1 MDVKRVAQL
10 ICAAFSNSQRPVAI
24 EFSDQ
29 DGAWTDGR
37 VVCIGKSIVDSTDPN
52 ELIAV
57 ILHEAGHIRFTNFF
71 AVQNLPNLVHL
82 LRTPSKTH
90 ALNGIFE

>member
-37 VVCIGKSIVDSTDPN
+37 VVCIGNPSWIQLT
-52 ELIAV
+52 
-57 ILHEAGHIRFTNFF
+57 RTN
-71 AVQNLPNLVHL
+71 
-82 LRTPSKTH
+82 
-90 ALNGIFE
+90 